1 MTQTVVLA
9 SGNEGKLREL
19 RELLSPLSL
28 TLVTQTSLGI
38 SDAEETG
45 LTFLENAIIKARH
58 ACAASGLPALAD
70 DSGLAVDALNGAP
83 GIYSARYA
91 DITGDHAHNPDRLS
105 RDRANNQKLLDELGS
120 VPEAQRT
127 AHFHCV
133 LVFMRHAADPT
144 PLVCHG
150 KWSGSILHAPAGT
163 GGFGYDPLFFVPQLN
178 CSSAQLPPAQK
189 NQLSHRAQALKLL
202 LQQLKLP

>member
-1 MTQTVVLA
+1 MKPTVVLA

-19 RELLSPLSL
+19 RELLGTLPLQLVAQSSL
-28 TLVTQTSLGI
+28 NI

-45 LTFLENAIIKARH
+45 LTFIENAIIKARH
-58 ACAASGLPALAD
+58 ACLASGLPALAD
-70 DSGLAVDALNGAP
+70 DSGLAVDALQGAP

-91 DITGDHAHNPDRLS
+91 DTADREDRLT
-105 RDRANNQKLLDELGS
+105 RDTANNRKLLDALAS
-120 VPEAQRT
+120 VPDARRT

-150 KWSGSILHAPAGT
+150 KWSGTILHAPAGE
-163 GGFGYDPLFFVPQLN
+163 GGFGYDPLFFVPQMN
-178 CSSAQLPPAQK
+178 CSSAQLQADQK
-189 NQLSHRAQALKLL
+189 NQLSHRAKALSLL
-202 LQQLKLP
+202 IQQLELP

>member
-1 MTQTVVLA
+1 MKQTVVLA

-19 RELLSPLSL
+19 RELLGTLPLQLVAQSSL
-28 TLVTQTSLGI
+28 NI

-45 LTFLENAIIKARH
+45 LTFIENAIIKARH
-58 ACAASGLPALAD
+58 ACLASGLPALAD
-70 DSGLAVDALNGAP
+70 DSGLAVDALQGAP

-91 DITGDHAHNPDRLS
+91 NTAEHEDRLT
-105 RDRANNQKLLDELGS
+105 RDTANNRKLLDALAS
-120 VPEAQRT
+120 VPDARRT

-150 KWSGSILHAPAGT
+150 KWSGTILHAPAGE
-163 GGFGYDPLFFVPQLN
+163 GGFGYDPLFFVPQMN
-178 CSSAQLPPAQK
+178 CSSAQLQADQK
-189 NQLSHRAQALKLL
+189 NQLSHRAKALSLL
-202 LQQLKLP
+202 IQQLELP

>member
-28 TLVTQTSLGI
+28 TLVTQTSLGV

-45 LTFLENAIIKARH
+45 LTFIENAIIKARH

-91 DITGDHAHNPDRLS
+91 DTADNSDRLT
-105 RDRANNQKLLDELGS
+105 RDAANNKKLLDALIC
-120 VPEAQRT
+120 VPDEQRT

-150 KWSGSILHAPAGT
+150 KWSGIILHEPAGA
-163 GGFGYDPLFFVPQLN
+163 GGFGYDPLFFVPQMN
-178 CSSAQLPPAQK
+178 CSSAQLSSEQK
-189 NQLSHRAQALKLL
+189 NRLSHRAQALNLL
-202 LQQLKLP
+202 VQQLKLS

>member
-1 MTQTVVLA
+1 MTNTVVLA

-19 RELLSPLSL
+19 RELLRPLSL

-38 SDAEETG
+38 HDADETG
-45 LTFLENAIIKARH
+45 LTFIENAIIKARH

-70 DSGLAVDALNGAP
+70 DSGLVVDALNGAP

-91 DITGDHAHNPDRLS
+91 DTADDADRLT
-105 RDRANNQKLLDELGS
+105 RDNANNQKLLDALAS
-120 VPEAQRT
+120 VPNAQRS

-133 LVFMRHAADPT
+133 LVLMRHAADHT

-150 KWSGSILHAPAGT
+150 KWSGTILHAPAGT
-163 GGFGYDPLFFVPQLN
+163 GGFGYDPLFLVPEMN
-178 CSSAQLPPAQK
+178 CSSAQLSPEQK

>member
-45 LTFLENAIIKARH
+45 LTFIENAIIKARH
-58 ACAASGLPALAD
+58 ACAVSGLPALAD

-91 DITGDHAHNPDRLS
+91 DTADHADRLT
-105 RDRANNQKLLDELGS
+105 RDSANNQKLLDALS
-120 VPEAQRT
+120 AVPDAQRT

-133 LVFMRHAADPT
+133 LVFMRHAEDPT

-150 KWSGSILHAPAGT
+150 KWSGNILHAPTGV

-178 CSSAQLPPAQK
+178 CSSAQLSPQQK
-189 NQLSHRAQALKLL
+189 NQFSHRAQALKLL